1 MEHGIPPQ
9 RISFQPGNAAPGK
22 IKSHGPQCFH
32 TECDGN
38 NILDK
43 PIHLGDALLVQKIA
57 DGHLGTEGQP
67 LAHHQGD
74 EIGECHDP
82 ERADLE
88 QGQKNSLAVIG
99 KMLVNVQRNQAG
111 HAHGAGADEIGVRR
125 GQGNAL
131 LRGARR
137 HQQGPP
143 QRNESDQ
150 RNQKKQGR
158 ADARHAE
165 SPLSAGNAEKI
176 LLQVQ
181 QRSRSVAKAQRTE
194 NILKLYPGKKGG
206 IRIIPDQHD
215 ENEKPHAKFH
225 PARVPDGLGE
235 PFFTEN
241 PDRSRQLPEDQQGK
255 NLPEI
260 AQGNLVFVNRV
271 KPVQPQKPHQGAQRA
286 HAERQFHDLETV

>member
-1 MEHGIPPQ
+1 
-9 RISFQPGNAAPGK
+9 
-22 IKSHGPQCFH
+22 
-32 TECDGN
+32 
-38 NILDK
+38 
-43 PIHLGDALLVQKIA
+43 
-57 DGHLGTEGQP
+57 
-67 LAHHQGD
+67 
-74 EIGECHDP
+74 
-82 ERADLE
+82 
-88 QGQKNSLAVIG
+88 
-99 KMLVNVQRNQAG
+99 MLVNVQGNQAG
-111 HAHGAGADEIGVRR
+111 HTHGAGADEIGVRG
-125 GQGNAL
+125 GQGNAF

-137 HQQGPP
+137 HQQGSP
-143 QRNESDQ
+143 QRNES
-150 RNQKKQGR
+150 NQGNQEKQGR

-181 QRSRSVAKAQRTE
+181 QRSRSIAEANRTE
-194 NILKLYPGKKGG
+194 NILKLYPGKEGG

-215 ENEKPHAKFH
+215 ENEKPHAKLH
-225 PARVPDGLGE
+225 PARIPNGLGE

-241 PDRSRQLPEDQQGK
+241 SDHSRQLPEDQQRK